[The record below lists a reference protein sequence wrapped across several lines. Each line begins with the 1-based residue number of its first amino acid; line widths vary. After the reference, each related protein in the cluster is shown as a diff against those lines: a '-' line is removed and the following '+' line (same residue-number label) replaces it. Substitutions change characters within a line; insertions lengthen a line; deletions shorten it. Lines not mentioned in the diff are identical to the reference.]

1 MRRFFV
7 PPQAIVGQEA
17 RLGPDLAHRMARVLR
32 LRVGDHVLLLDN
44 SGREHEVEL
53 TALTATAAQGVL
65 IASSEGASEASVRLV
80 LYQALIKGQRFDWVL
95 EKGTELGVAA
105 FVPVLSS
112 RSVIRPTEA
121 SVARLERWRRVVV
134 EAAEQS
140 GRCRL
145 PEVSPP
151 LLFDEACAS
160 AAGLRILPW
169 EGETGASLGDVLAAA
184 RQQAVPAVSLFI
196 GPEGGFPLEEV
207 RLARRLGVRTVSLG
221 RRILRAETAA
231 IVAAALVLHELGDL
245 NR

>member
-1 MRRFFV
+1 
-7 PPQAIVGQEA
+7 
-17 RLGPDLAHRMARVLR
+17 MARVLR

-53 TALTATAAQGVL
+53 TALSATAAQGVL
-65 IASSEGASEASVRLV
+65 IASSEGASEPNVRLV

-112 RSVIRPTEA
+112 RSLVRPAEA
-121 SVARLERWRRVVV
+121 SAARLERWRRVVV

-145 PEVSPP
+145 PEISLP
-151 LLFDEACAS
+151 LLFEEACAS
-160 AAGLRILPW
+160 ATGLRILPW
-169 EGETGASLGDVLAAA
+169 EGEREVSLDDLLAGEE
-184 RQQAVPAVSLFI
+184 AVAVVSLFI

-231 IVAAALVLHELGDL
+231 IVAAALVLHELGNL
-245 NR
+245 KR

>member
-17 RLGPDLAHRMARVLR
+17 HLGPELARRMERVLR
-32 LRVGDHVLLLDN
+32 LRAGDHVLLLDN
-44 SGREHEVEL
+44 SGREYEL
-53 TALTATAAQGVL
+53 EITALTAAAAHGIVL
-65 IASSEGASEASVRLV
+65 ASREGAGEPNVRLV

-105 FVPVLSS
+105 FVPILSS
-112 RSVIRPTEA
+112 RSQVRPSSA
-121 SVARLERWRRVVV
+121 SSARLERWRRVIV

-145 PEVSPP
+145 PEVSLP
-151 LLFDEACAS
+151 LPFEEACAA
-160 AAGLRILPW
+160 AAGLRVLPW
-169 EGETGASLGDVLAAA
+169 EGERDASLGDLLAA
-184 RQQAVPAVSLFI
+184 QQLAVPVVSLFI

-207 RLARRLGVRTVSLG
+207 EFARRLGVRTVSLG

-231 IVAAALVLHELGDL
+231 IVVAALVLHELGDL
-245 NR
+245 KR

>member
-1 MRRFFV
+1 
-7 PPQAIVGQEA
+7 
-17 RLGPDLAHRMARVLR
+17 MARVLR

-65 IASSEGASEASVRLV
+65 IASSEGAGEPCVRLV
-80 LYQALIKGQRFDWVL
+80 LYQAMIKGQRFDWVL

-112 RSVIRPTEA
+112 RSLIRPAEA
-121 SVARLERWRRVVV
+121 SAARLERWRRVIV

-145 PEVSPP
+145 PEISPP
-151 LLFDEACAS
+151 LPFDEACAS

-169 EGETGASLGDVLAAA
+169 EGETAASLGAVLAAA

>member
-1 MRRFFV
+1 V
-7 PPQAIVGQEA
+7 V
-17 RLGPDLAHRMARVLR
+17 
-32 LRVGDHVLLLDN
+32 
-44 SGREHEVEL
+44 L

-65 IASSEGASEASVRLV
+65 LASREGASEPSVRLV

-95 EKGTELGVAA
+95 EKGMELGVAG
-105 FVPVLSS
+105 FVPIVSS
-112 RSVIRPTEA
+112 RSLVRPAEA
-121 SVARLERWRRVVV
+121 SSARLERWRRVVV

-145 PEVSPP
+145 PEISPP
-151 LLFDEACAS
+151 LPFDEACAS
-160 AAGLRILPW
+160 AAGVRILPW
-169 EGETGASLGDVLAAA
+169 EGEREASLGDLLAAQ
-184 RQQAVPAVSLFI
+184 QQAVPVVSLFI

-245 NR
+245 KR

>member
-17 RLGPDLAHRMARVLR
+17 HLGPDLARRMERVLR

-44 SGREHEVEL
+44 SGREYEVEL
-53 TALTATAAQGVL
+53 TTLSAREAQGLVL
-65 IASSEGASEASVRLV
+65 ASSEPPGEPNVRLV

-105 FVPVLSS
+105 FVPIVSS
-112 RSVIRPTEA
+112 RSQVRP
-121 SVARLERWRRVVV
+121 SQPSSARLERWRRVIV

-145 PEVSPP
+145 PELSLP
-151 LLFDEACAS
+151 LTFEEGCAA

-169 EGETGASLGDVLAAA
+169 EGERDASLGDLLAV
-184 RQQAVPAVSLFI
+184 QQLALPVVSLFI

-207 RLARRLGVRTVSLG
+207 RLARRLGVHTVSLG

-231 IVAAALVLHELGDL
+231 IVAAALVLQGLGELK
-245 NR
+245 R

>member
-17 RLGPDLAHRMARVLR
+17 HLGPDLARRMERVLR

-44 SGREHEVEL
+44 SGREYEVEL
-53 TALTATAAQGVL
+53 TALTARAAQGVVL
-65 IASSEGASEASVRLV
+65 ASREPASEPNVRLV

-105 FVPVLSS
+105 FVPILSS
-112 RSVIRPTEA
+112 RSQVRVSSP
-121 SVARLERWRRVVV
+121 SSARLERWRRVIV

-145 PEVSPP
+145 PEVSLPQP
-151 LLFDEACAS
+151 FEEACAA

-169 EGETGASLGDVLAAA
+169 EGERDASLGELLAA
-184 RQQAVPAVSLFI
+184 QQLSVAAVSLFI

-207 RLARRLGVRTVSLG
+207 RLARRLGVCTVSLG

-231 IVAAALVLHELGDL
+231 IVAVALVLHELGDMKQ
-245 NR
+245 

>member
-1 MRRFFV
+1 
-7 PPQAIVGQEA
+7 
-17 RLGPDLAHRMARVLR
+17 MARVLR

-44 SGREHEVEL
+44 SGREYEVEL

-65 IASSEGASEASVRLV
+65 LASSEGAGEPNVRLV

-95 EKGTELGVAA
+95 EKGTELGVAG

-112 RSVIRPTEA
+112 RSLVRSAEA
-121 SVARLERWRRVVV
+121 SSARLERWRRVVV

-145 PEVSPP
+145 PEISPP
-151 LLFDEACAS
+151 LPFDDACAS

-169 EGETGASLGDVLAAA
+169 EGERDVTLGDLLAAH
-184 RQQAVPAVSLFI
+184 QAAAVVSLFI

-245 NR
+245 KR

>member
-53 TALTATAAQGVL
+53 TALSPTAAHGVLLASRQGVG
-65 IASSEGASEASVRLV
+65 EPSVRLV

-105 FVPVLSS
+105 FVPVVSG
-112 RSVIRPTEA
+112 RSLIRPSQA
-121 SVARLERWRRVVV
+121 SAARLERWRRVIV

-140 GRCRL
+140 GRSRL
-145 PEVSPP
+145 PEISPP
-151 LLFDEACAS
+151 LPFEEACAS
-160 AAGLRILPW
+160 APGLRIIPW
-169 EGETGASLGDVLAAA
+169 EGEREAGLRDVLAAEE
-184 RQQAVPAVSLFI
+184 AVAAVSLFI
-196 GPEGGFPLEEV
+196 GPEGGFPPEEV
-207 RLARRLGVRTVSLG
+207 ELARQQGVRTVSLG

-231 IVAAALVLHELGDL
+231 IVAAALVLHELGEL
-245 NR
+245 KR

>member
-17 RLGPDLAHRMARVLR
+17 HLGPDLAHRMARVLR

-44 SGREHEVEL
+44 SGREYEVEL
-53 TALTATAAQGVL
+53 TDLSATAAQGVV
-65 IASSEGASEASVRLV
+65 IASSEGASEPSVRLV

-95 EKGTELGVAA
+95 EKGTELGVAG
-105 FVPVLSS
+105 FVPIVSS
-112 RSVIRPTEA
+112 RSLVRSAEA
-121 SVARLERWRRVVV
+121 SPARLERWRRVIV

-145 PEVSPP
+145 PEISLP
-151 LLFDEACAS
+151 LPFDEACAS
-160 AAGLRILPW
+160 AAGVRILPW
-169 EGETGASLGDVLAAA
+169 EGERDASLAAVLAAHQ
-184 RQQAVPAVSLFI
+184 RAVPAVSLFI
-196 GPEGGFPLEEV
+196 GPEGGFPLAEV
-207 RLARRLGVRTVSLG
+207 QLARRLGVRTVSLG

-245 NR
+245 KR

>member
-17 RLGPDLAHRMARVLR
+17 HLGPDLARRMERVLR

-44 SGREHEVEL
+44 SGREYEVEL
-53 TALTATAAQGVL
+53 TALAATEGQGVVL
-65 IASSEGASEASVRLV
+65 ASREPPGEPSVRLV

-105 FVPVLSS
+105 FAPVVSS
-112 RSVIRPTEA
+112 RSQVRP
-121 SVARLERWRRVVV
+121 SSPSSARLERWRRVIV

-145 PEVSPP
+145 PDVSLP
-151 LLFDEACAS
+151 LPFGEACVS

-169 EGETGASLGDVLAAA
+169 EGERVASLGGLLAA
-184 RQQAVPAVSLFI
+184 QQLALPAVSLFI
-196 GPEGGFPLEEV
+196 GPEGGFPLDEV
-207 RLARRLGVRTVSLG
+207 LFARQQGVRTVSLG

-245 NR
+245 KQ